1 MKSEITAS
9 PCRVDNKWNDT
20 PHCSVLDL
28 GLRLHEI
35 LTSEWGQFIPEITKR
50 QSPYRKMAVDNLVKD
65 KLKGN

>member
-1 MKSEITAS
+1 MKSEKADS

-50 QSPYRKMAVDNLVKD
+50 HSPTEQWL
-65 KLKGN
+65 LIIL